1 MRTDLQKTPAPIT
14 GPAAPGPV
22 IGPGEELVV
31 NPFLEEATSGPA
43 RQGGARRAH
52 RAAARAGAAKRTRRV
67 GLLAG
72 VRARRAV
79 NLAGRGTTPG
89 KRGWPGPGGGAAV
102 MVDTPTEWRGS
113 SVQVC
118 GLWPFSAG
126 SGTPVVGVPLGR
138 HLITRGM
145 VCADPVSWFLKK
157 LINNPSGFI
166 LGRPGLGKSS
176 LVRKMAAILPAYG
189 VLPIVLSDL
198 RPDYT
203 DLIRALEG
211 QVIKVGRGEGN
222 VNPLDAGPLAARIS
236 ELPDRLRRK
245 AHADLEG
252 RRLNVVR
259 GLCELS
265 GSELADH
272 EVNVLSTALRL
283 ADPDLSGRAVIADLR
298 AIIEERP
305 EVLRRVVQD
314 RTSDNA
320 RYDDRVE
327 RLIDALIT
335 LDADGPYGDT
345 FARVTSEPMMLDR
358 AVSFDMSAVEDDD
371 QVLQAGLQLV
381 CWSYGSAG
389 VSAAKYLADA
399 GLAER
404 RVYLLIMDELW
415 LALNAATF
423 MVDRVNA
430 ITRLNRARM
439 IGQLLITH
447 TMDDLVLSTEAAT
460 RKAWGFV
467 ERSEMVFLGG
477 LAEGEMGN
485 LQKVFGMSR
494 REREMITDWSM
505 EGTINPETGQAESA
519 PGQGNFLLK
528 TGKKPGIPF
537 HVDLTDAEKAVGNT
551 SGQWDNLQETWSRR
565 ATDQAAAP
573 TTTPGGHR

>member
-1 MRTDLQKTPAPIT
+1 MTTNLDK
-14 GPAAPGPV
+14 AA
-22 IGPGEELVV
+22 
-31 NPFLEEATSGPA
+31 ATSPA
-43 RQGGARRAH
+43 DLLADDEPVGRRSRRAAGHTGSRRRSATRTSGAR
-52 RAAARAGAAKRTRRV
+52 TS
-67 GLLAG
+67 GLLG
-72 VRARRAV
+72 GIRARRAANV
-79 NLAGRGTTPG
+79 SLRGSGPG
-89 KRGWPGPGGGAAV
+89 KKGWPGVGGGSAV
-102 MVDTPTEWRGS
+102 RVDTPPEWRGS

-138 HLITRGM
+138 HLLTHGT
-145 VCADPVSWFLKK
+145 VCADPITWFLKR

-176 LVRKMAAILPAYG
+176 LVRKMAAVLPAYG

-203 DLIRALEG
+203 GLIRALGG
-211 QVIKVGRGEGN
+211 QVIKVGRGEEN
-222 VNPLDAGPLAARIS
+222 VNPLDVGPLAARIT

-265 GSELADH
+265 GSELVDH
-272 EVNVLSTALRL
+272 EVNVLSMALRL
-283 ADPDLSGRAVIADLR
+283 IDPDLTGVATIADLQ
-298 AIIEERP
+298 AVIEAQP
-305 EVLRRVVQD
+305 AQLRTIVQD
-314 RTSDNA
+314 RGEDG
-320 RYDDRVE
+320 RYGDRVQ
-327 RLIDALIT
+327 RLIDALMT
-335 LDADGPYGDT
+335 LGADGPYGDT

-399 GLAER
+399 GLAQR

-494 REREMITDWSM
+494 SEREMITDWSI
-505 EGTINPETGQAESA
+505 EGSVNPETGVAEAA

-537 HVDLTDAEKAVGNT
+537 HVELTAAEKAIGDTNAD
-551 SGQWDNLQETWSRR
+551 WNNLQHTWSTRS
-565 ATDQAAAP
+565 AAAEV
-573 TTTPGGHR
+573 GA

>member
-1 MRTDLQKTPAPIT
+1 MTTDLDKPPASGI
-14 GPAAPGPV
+14 A
-22 IGPGEELVV
+22 V
-31 NPFLEEATSGPA
+31 NPFGSGDTPATNTSRRERRSSRKADKATPVA
-43 RQGGARRAH
+43 ARRRRAFDGIRER
-52 RAAARAGAAKRTRRV
+52 RAA
-67 GLLAG
+67 
-72 VRARRAV
+72 
-79 NLAGRGTTPG
+79 NLAARPVAPG
-89 KRGWPGPGGGAAV
+89 KKGWPGPGGGGAV
-102 MVDTPTEWRGS
+102 MVDSPPEWRGS

-118 GLWPFSAG
+118 GLWPFSVG

-138 HLITRGM
+138 HLLTRGT
-145 VCADPVSWFLKK
+145 VCADPVTWFLQR
-157 LINNPSGFI
+157 LINNPSAFV

-176 LVRKMAAILPAYG
+176 LVRKMAAVLPAYG

-203 DLIRALEG
+203 DLIAALDG
-211 QVIKVGRGEGN
+211 QVITVGRGEGN
-222 VNPLDAGPLAARIS
+222 VNPLDVGPLAARIT

-265 GSELADH
+265 GSELLDH

-283 ADPDLSGRAVIADLR
+283 VDPNLTGQAVIEDLRQVIEARPDQLR
-298 AIIEERP
+298 AI
-305 EVLRRVVQD
+305 VQD
-314 RTSDNA
+314 RNEQG
-320 RYDDRVE
+320 RYADRTQ
-327 RLIDALIT
+327 RLIDALLT
-335 LDADGPYGDT
+335 LGPEGPYGDT
-345 FARVTSEPMMLDR
+345 FACRTSEAMKLDR

-404 RVYLLIMDELW
+404 RVYLLVMDELW

-485 LQKVFGMSR
+485 LTKVFGMSR

-505 EGTINPETGQAESA
+505 EGTVNPETGHAEAA

-537 HVDLTDAEKAVGNT
+537 HVDLTPAELAIGNT
-551 SGQWDNLQETWSRR
+551 NAAWQNLQETWSSRDSTE
-565 ATDQAAAP
+565 AGA
-573 TTTPGGHR
+573 

>member
-1 MRTDLQKTPAPIT
+1 MTTNTEPTRSTDTEAP
-14 GPAAPGPV
+14 
-22 IGPGEELVV
+22 
-31 NPFLEEATSGPA
+31 NPFVDNLSSSGEQQVSDLRA
-43 RQGGARRAH
+43 QGTRRGW
-52 RAAARAGAAKRTRRV
+52 RTAGATHGAQKAAQRKS
-67 GLLAG
+67 GLFAG
-72 VRARRAV
+72 VRARRAANIAARPV
-79 NLAGRGTTPG
+79 APG
-89 KRGWPGPGGGAAV
+89 KRGWPGKGGGAAV
-102 MVDTPTEWRGS
+102 IVDSPPEWRGS

-138 HLITRGM
+138 HLLTRGT
-145 VCADPVSWFLKK
+145 VCADPVTWFLKR
-157 LINNPSGFI
+157 LINNPSGFV

-176 LVRKMAAILPAYG
+176 LVRKMAAVLPAYG

-198 RPDYT
+198 RPDYS
-203 DLIRALEG
+203 DLITALEG
-211 QVIKVGRGEGN
+211 QVIKVGRGEEN
-222 VNPLDAGPLAARIS
+222 VNPLDVGPLAARIPD
-236 ELPDRLRRK
+236 LPAQLAKK
-245 AHADLEG
+245 ARADLEG

-265 GSELADH
+265 GSELQPH

-283 ADPDLSGRAVIADLR
+283 VDPDLTGDAVIADLR
-298 AIIEERP
+298 TKIEERP
-305 EVLRRVVQD
+305 PAIRAIVQD
-314 RTSDNA
+314 REENDS
-320 RYDDRVE
+320 RYNVRVE
-327 RLIDALIT
+327 RLIDALLT
-335 LDADGPYGDT
+335 LGADGPYGDT
-345 FARVTSEPMMLDR
+345 FARRTTTAMPLDC

-381 CWSYGSAG
+381 CWSYGSAC
-389 VSAAKYLADA
+389 VNAAKYLADA

-404 RVYLLIMDELW
+404 RVYLLVMDELW
-415 LALNAATF
+415 LALNAAPF

-447 TMDDLVLSTEAAT
+447 TMDDLTLATEDAT
-460 RKAWGFV
+460 KKARGFV

-485 LQKVFGMSR
+485 LSKVFGMSR

-505 EGTINPETGQAESA
+505 EGTVNPETGQAEAA

-537 HVDLTDAEKAVGNT
+537 HVALTPAELAIGNT
-551 SGQWDNLQETWSRR
+551 NAAWQNLQETWSSRET
-565 ATDQAAAP
+565 TDVEDDA
-573 TTTPGGHR
+573 

>member
-1 MRTDLQKTPAPIT
+1 MTTNLDPTRNTGADAP
-14 GPAAPGPV
+14 
-22 IGPGEELVV
+22 
-31 NPFLEEATSGPA
+31 NPFADDSSTTDPFWPDHDS
-43 RQGGARRAH
+43 R
-52 RAAARAGAAKRTRRV
+52 RTRRAGGYTTARTRAAGTKS
-67 GLLAG
+67 GLLRG
-72 VRARRAV
+72 LRARRAANIAARPV
-79 NLAGRGTTPG
+79 APS
-89 KRGWPGPGGGAAV
+89 KRGWPGRGGGSAV
-102 MVDTPTEWRGS
+102 IVDTPPEWRGS

-138 HLITRGM
+138 HLLTRGT
-145 VCADPVSWFLKK
+145 VCADPVTWFLKR
-157 LINNPSGFI
+157 LINNPSGFV

-176 LVRKMAAILPAYG
+176 LVRKMAAVLPAYG

-211 QVIKVGRGEGN
+211 QVITVGRGEGN
-222 VNPLDAGPLAARIS
+222 VNPLDVGPLATRIS
-236 ELPDRLRRK
+236 ELPQQLRRK

-265 GSELADH
+265 GSELLDH

-283 ADPDLSGRAVIADLR
+283 VDPHLTGRAVIADLR
-298 AIIEERP
+298 GCIEERP
-305 EVLRRVVQD
+305 DALRAIVQD
-314 RTSDNA
+314 RGEEG
-320 RYDDRVE
+320 RYSDRVQ
-327 RLIDALIT
+327 RLIDALLT

-345 FARVTSEPMMLDR
+345 FACTTSEPMKLDR

-447 TMDDLVLSTEAAT
+447 TMDDLVLATEAAT

-485 LQKVFGMSR
+485 LSKVFGMSR

-505 EGTINPETGQAESA
+505 EGTVNPETGHAEAA

-537 HVDLTDAEKAVGNT
+537 HVELTAAELTIGNT
-551 SGQWDNLQETWSRR
+551 NAAWQNLQETWSSRETTEDR
-565 ATDQAAAP
+565 A
-573 TTTPGGHR
+573 